1 MRRKKGGRLV
11 LVCLATGADPVIRE
25 RLGIV
30 VAAAPRPLYGAMDGA
45 HKGWMDGT
53 HNERCFLFNIEG
65 IHGRDTHKRGYPLKR
80 IPNKEDTLN
89 QPRYGFMDSAH
100 KGFHP

>member
-1 MRRKKGGRLV
+1 MGFEKKGGC

-45 HKGWMDGT
+45 HKGWMEPMARIRKEENLRCHPLGT
-53 HNERCFLFNIEG
+53 V
-65 IHGRDTHKRGYPLKR
+65 
-80 IPNKEDTLN
+80 
-89 QPRYGFMDSAH
+89 
-100 KGFHP
+100 